1 MGYGKLAKGMSQDQ
15 IRRKLEEVMPRK
27 EHTTDFQGASPPS
40 VFIGSHN
47 YPKVNTGILS
57 PQHHGKTQMLDSP
70 DKWYSEGYDI
80 ERIASLRTSLVNS
93 KQRQKVDKTDK
104 FLENTREIAMA
115 RKPVDIEVS
124 LDKKPGS
131 NITGGRSAPV
141 SASADVEKF
150 NLGENPRVERK
161 LEKAF
166 YDIDLKA
173 ENAVKELHSKGINGY
188 KIQQTLS
195 TGMLGEEENRELV
208 PTRWSITATDDMISK
223 NIRQRVKD
231 YQEINQI
238 EYYRNSYVGN
248 TFHIFLLP
256 GKWEYELMEMKRSGS
271 VWNPAEKSSTP
282 SPESVY
288 IAQNYERYT
297 GRTEYA
303 EETSG
308 AFYAARLG
316 ILENL
321 ESRNRQA
328 KALVLRDVKPEY
340 WAPLGVWVIRETVR
354 NAFKDS
360 EETREYEDFNKAK
373 FKIGKEFRFIYSQIK
388 QRSKMLGSR
397 QTDLSKF

>member
-1 MGYGKLAKGMSQDQ
+1 MGYSKLANGMSQEQ
-15 IRRKLEEVMPRK
+15 IRRKLEEVMPRQ
-27 EHTTDFQGASPPS
+27 EHSKDFQGASPPS

-57 PQHHGKTQMLDSP
+57 PQHHGETQMLDSP
-70 DKWYSEGYDI
+70 DKWYSEGYNI

-93 KQRQKVDKTDK
+93 KQRQKVDKTDS
-104 FLENTREIAMA
+104 FLDDTREIAMA
-115 RKPVDIEVS
+115 RKPVDVEIS
-124 LDKKPGS
+124 LDKRPGS
-131 NITGGRSAPV
+131 SITGGRAAPV
-141 SASADVEKF
+141 SASADVKNF

-166 YDIDLKA
+166 YDTDLKA
-173 ENAVKELHSKGINGY
+173 ENAVKELHSKGINSY

-223 NIRQRVKD
+223 QIRNRVKT
-231 YQEINQI
+231 YPEINQI
-238 EYYRNSYVGN
+238 EYYKNSYVGN
-248 TFHIFLLP
+248 TFHIFLIP

-271 VWNPAEKSSTP
+271 VWNPAEDSSTP

-288 IAQNYERYT
+288 IAQNHEGFS

-303 EETSG
+303 DETSG

-316 ILENL
+316 VLENL

-328 KALVLRDVKPEY
+328 KALILRDVKPDY

-354 NAFKDS
+354 NAFNDS
-360 EETREYEDFNKAK
+360 EETQKYEKFEEAR
-373 FKIGKEFRFIYSQIK
+373 FKIGKEFRFIYNQIK
-388 QRSKMLGSR
+388 DRSKMLGSR
-397 QTDLSKF
+397 QTNLSNF